1 MNVLRP
7 VVVSLLAAAL
17 FTACKPATPG
27 ASTAAAAAPAP
38 TNEQAAKA
46 FDALLD
52 QQWQYQLQHSPE
64 FASII
69 GDKRYNDRWSDYS
82 LEAAQAE
89 RVATAALLRKFEAVD
104 AKALDE
110 QRQLSLQMML
120 GQLRDRLE
128 GLDLKTYEMPLEPIG
143 GIQLALAGYGDAFAF
158 ENAKDY
164 QDYITRLKAIPT
176 VIDQVIAVS
185 RQGAKDGLVQPRY
198 LLERLPE
205 QIDKIAAMQGA
216 QSPFASPLKKLDGA
230 VPADQRAALR
240 TQLIAAIDQQ
250 VRPAYTHLAAFVRD
264 EYAAQ
269 GRAQEGIWSLP
280 DGERRYRYA
289 IHTQTTTDMA
299 PEEIHQIG
307 LKEVARIEGEMAVIA
322 KAQGYPDLA
331 SFRKAVDADKRHFA
345 KSGEQ
350 ILQQYRQYIAAMQPE
365 LPKLFGKLP
374 TVALEVQAMP
384 AFRRTAPG
392 AEYWQSN
399 PEGSKPAIV
408 KVNTSDYAIH
418 TQTTTD
424 MAPEEIHQ
432 IGLKEVARIE
442 GEMAVIAKAQGYP
455 DLASFR
461 KAVDAD
467 KRHFAKSGEQI
478 LQQYRQYIAAM
489 QPELPKLFGKLPTV
503 ALEVQAM
510 PAFRRTAPGAEYW
523 QSNPEGSKPAIVKV
537 NTSDYASRTL
547 INIETTAYHEGV
559 PGHHL
564 QISLAQ
570 TLPLPPFRQQ
580 AGYNAY
586 IEGWALYAE
595 RLGKDIGFFK
605 DPYNDYGRLSGELL
619 RANRLVLDTGVHYKR
634 WNRQQMV
641 DFFHAHPSDD
651 EPSIQSETDRYIV
664 WPGQALGYKLGQLQI
679 LALRAEAEKEL
690 GTHFDIRGFHD
701 AVLGGGAMPLAMLQ
715 QRVRAWI
722 VQSKAAIATR
732 DARG

>member
-1 MNVLRP
+1 MNHLRP
-7 VVVSLLAAAL
+7 VAIGLLAAAL
-17 FTACKPATPG
+17 FTACKPAPP
-27 ASTAAAAAPAP
+27 AAETAAAATPAP
-38 TNEQAAKA
+38 TSEQAAKA

-52 QQWQYQLQHSPE
+52 KQWQYQLQHNPE

-82 LEAAQAE
+82 LQAVQAE
-89 RVATAALLRKFEAVD
+89 RTATAELLKQFEAID
-104 AKALDE
+104 SKTLDE

-120 GQLRDRLE
+120 GQLRDKLE
-128 GLDLKTYEMPLEPIG
+128 GIDLKTYAMPLEPIG
-143 GIQLALAGYGDAFAF
+143 GIQLGLAGYGDAFPF

-164 QDYITRLKAIPT
+164 QDYIKRLQTIPT

-185 RQGAKDGLVQPRY
+185 RQGAKEGLVQPRY

-205 QIDKIAAMQGA
+205 QIDKIAALTGE
-216 QSPFASPLKKLDGA
+216 QSPFASPLKKLDAA
-230 VPADQRAALR
+230 VPAEQRAALR
-240 TQLIAAIDQQ
+240 TQLLAAIEQQ
-250 VRPAYTHLAAFVRD
+250 VRPAYAKLAAFVRD

-269 GRAQEGIWSLP
+269 GRAQEGLWSLP

-307 LKEVARIEGEMAVIA
+307 LKEVARIEGEMTVIA
-322 KAQGYPDLA
+322 KAQGFADLA
-331 SFRKAVDADKRHFA
+331 SFRKAVDTDKRHFA
-345 KSGEQ
+345 SSGEQ
-350 ILQQYRQYIAAMQPE
+350 ILQQYRDYIAAMEPE
-365 LPKLFGKLP
+365 LPKLFGHLP
-374 TVALEVQAMP
+374 KTPLEVQAMP
-384 AFRRTAPG
+384 AFRRSAPG

-399 PEGSKPAIV
+399 PEGTKPAIV
-408 KVNTSDYAIH
+408 KVNTSD
-418 TQTTTD
+418 
-424 MAPEEIHQ
+424 
-432 IGLKEVARIE
+432 
-442 GEMAVIAKAQGYP
+442 
-455 DLASFR
+455 F
-461 KAVDAD
+461 
-467 KRHFAKSGEQI
+467 
-478 LQQYRQYIAAM
+478 
-489 QPELPKLFGKLPTV
+489 
-503 ALEVQAM
+503 
-510 PAFRRTAPGAEYW
+510 
-523 QSNPEGSKPAIVKV
+523 
-537 NTSDYASRTL
+537 ASRTL
-547 INIETTAYHEGV
+547 VNIETTAYHEGV

-595 RLGKDIGFFK
+595 RLGKEIGFFK

-690 GTHFDIRGFHD
+690 GDRFDVRAFHD

-715 QRVRAWI
+715 QRVRQWI
-722 VQSKAAIATR
+722 AQAKAAPE
-732 DARG
+732 ARG